1 MISPSIIVTENG
13 NITKYTG
20 PVFANS
26 SDSYWTN
33 KHNRIYIAMVF
44 AICFV
49 ATIQI
54 TWLPIQI
61 SPSIIVTETG
71 NITKYTGPV
80 FANSSDSVCLK

>member
-1 MISPSIIVTENG
+1 
-13 NITKYTG
+13 
-20 PVFANS
+20 
-26 SDSYWTN
+26 
-33 KHNRIYIAMVF
+33 MVF